1 MKYEVIDTRTGEVVT
16 PASLKAEIEALL
28 DRGRGHAQGH
38 WAWPVY
44 MYRIATFALDPDGG
58 LYLMD
63 KCGNYIYPPPNIQ
76 ARAIKEAESE

>member
-1 MKYEVIDTRTGEVVT
+1 MKYEVYNTETGETVT
-16 PASLKAEIEALL
+16 PASLTEEIEALL
-28 DRGRGHAQGH
+28 ETDRPRAEGH

-63 KCGNYIYPPPNIQ
+63 KCGNYIYPPPHIQ
-76 ARAIKEAESE
+76 ARAIKEEESE